1 MQTWQIKALKLEA
14 LALDDLNRFV
24 RDRPLYFLIPIIS
37 LLVILLAWVLG
48 GGLRRRFK
56 QLPGKVHPA
65 IVIRLPG
72 PPLPEPDDF
81 NPFPPPHYTAQCDHD
96 DDDWD

>member
-1 MQTWQIKALKLEA
+1 MQTWQIKALKLEVS
-14 LALDDLNRFV
+14 ALDALSDFIWQHALCC
-24 RDRPLYFLIPIIS
+24 LAGGIAFLI
-37 LLVILLAWVLG
+37 VLLAWVLG

-56 QLPGKVHPA
+56 QLPGTVYPA

-72 PPLPEPDDF
+72 PPPPQPEDF
-81 NPFPPPHYTAQCDHD
+81 DPPPNFSAPYDHD

>member
-1 MQTWQIKALKLEA
+1 MQAWQIKALKLEVS
-14 LALDDLNRFV
+14 ALDHLNEFV
-24 RDRPLYFLIPIIS
+24 RYYALYFLIVTIA
-37 LLVILLAWVLG
+37 LLVVLLAWVLG

-56 QLPGKVHPA
+56 QLPGTVHPA

-72 PPLPEPDDF
+72 PQLPDKGDF
-81 NPFPPPHYTAQCDHD
+81 NPFPPPHYTTQCDQN